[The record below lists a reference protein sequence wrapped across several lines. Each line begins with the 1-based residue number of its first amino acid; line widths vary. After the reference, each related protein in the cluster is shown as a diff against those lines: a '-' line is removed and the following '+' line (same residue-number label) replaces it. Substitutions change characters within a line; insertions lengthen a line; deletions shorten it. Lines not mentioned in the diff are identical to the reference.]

1 MITMGNKIDS
11 INWYSRKRLFTVMC
25 LSVSISGCSLV
36 PDSFN
41 PVDWYRGSGEVDYS
55 KNNAVNN
62 GQENGKLN
70 KQKKEFPK
78 LSSVPKRPKITNKER
93 RDAIAEG
100 LVQDNADIPK
110 YSDEVIPRQD
120 NKDIKKNNVQEN
132 PFDLSKNELLSA
144 KISSPVRTK
153 KIEAK
158 DQSQTLPVNTKNL
171 VDQDKM
177 SKILI
182 KPEKSKLQNS
192 RKLGN
197 MPRIP
202 SYNPSAPRVKPVP
215 QLPLVRNDSI
225 VVISGNGVNE
235 IGNYG
240 LTSWSPRS
248 IRNGRS
254 GSFQVATILFANG
267 SSKIKPRDRRILR
280 QVINQF
286 RKVGGKLRVIG
297 HASRRTKTNDPVRHK
312 TSNFWVSTSR
322 AERIANE
329 LIRMGVSSSNL
340 LIDAVSDREPRYH
353 EYMPSGEAGNRRA
366 EIFIDF

>member
-1 MITMGNKIDS
+1 M
-11 INWYSRKRLFTVMC
+11 
-25 LSVSISGCSLV
+25 
-36 PDSFN
+36 
-41 PVDWYRGSGEVDYS
+41 
-55 KNNAVNN
+55 NN

-70 KQKKEFPK
+70 KQNKEFPK
-78 LSSVPKRPKITNKER
+78 LSSVPKRPKISNKER

-153 KIEAK
+153 KNEAK
-158 DQSQTLPVNTKNL
+158 DQSQTLTVNTKNL
-171 VDQDKM
+171 VEQNKM
-177 SKILI
+177 SRILI

-215 QLPLVRNDSI
+215 QLPLVQNDSI

-235 IGNYG
+235 IGNYS

-248 IRNGRS
+248 IKNGRS

-312 TSNFWVSTSR
+312 MSNFWVSTSR

-329 LIRMGVSSSNL
+329 LIRMGVSSNNL
-340 LIDAVSDREPRYH
+340 RIDAVSDREPRYH